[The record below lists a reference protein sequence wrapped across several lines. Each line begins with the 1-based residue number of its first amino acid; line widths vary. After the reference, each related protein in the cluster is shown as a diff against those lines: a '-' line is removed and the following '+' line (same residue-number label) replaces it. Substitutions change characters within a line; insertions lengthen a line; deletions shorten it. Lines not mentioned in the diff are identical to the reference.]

1 MFEFRHIQTSK
12 KKIIEK
18 VVGTFGF
25 FFNFC
30 TLNFKFYSKLIFF
43 IGSLQFALGID
54 ISHIKQWNLNK
65 INPRLKINRKGW
77 HQV

>member
-12 KKIIEK
+12 KKNHRK
-18 VVGTFGF
+18 GRRNVWF